1 VWCSWLVVVADY
13 QPESEKSMRAF
24 PVRLPSGQRYWTVL
38 DEDLQVVGVAD
49 GFLRGTVA
57 LVEGRAW
64 SMAPVGC
71 SDGER
76 EFGEGC
82 WESVVWV
89 EIDGQLIV
97 SAAQVLDKRMSC
109 TDHSR

>member
-1 VWCSWLVVVADY
+1 MSLPTPACQAVVDQRARV
-13 QPESEKSMRAF
+13 PEPDHRETMRSC
-24 PVRLPSGQRYWTVL
+24 P
-38 DEDLQVVGVAD
+38 D
-49 GFLRGTVA
+49 GTVA

-82 WESVVWV
+82 WESVVWG

-97 SAAQVLDKRMSC
+97 SAAQVLDKRRSG